1 MIKEYLKVWNARK
14 WMKQTEPFLQ
24 TWHAHLGYSLNLF
37 QHFKKKATVEQVARD
52 HQLDEVL
59 LNRWVEVG
67 LAVGHL
73 NRKRGNKYKTERNM
87 ITYLTK
93 ESEQSVGVLLEEM
106 FELHI
111 PTLMSYRD
119 LIQKEEKKKV
129 PGMADMVAETSSL
142 LETLTLPKVASVL
155 KKHRV
160 ASVLDVGCGYGGYL
174 KKLANKFPKVQF
186 DGIEVDQEVCT
197 RAAESNH
204 YQNVKIEQGDFYEL
218 EPEKPYQAVMLN
230 NILYYFSASE
240 RLTMIKR
247 ASAIMKKNGVLIL
260 ISPIANG
267 KHGKRFASAFNSF
280 MSAHEDM
287 HPLPTKKEIIR
298 SCKQAG
304 LELKEE
310 KPVVREGGWYM
321 LTFQKKGK

>member
-37 QHFKKKATVEQVARD
+37 QHFKKKTTVEQVARK

-73 NRKRGNKYKTERNM
+73 AKKRGNKIKTERKM

-93 ESEQSVGVLLEEM
+93 ESKQSVGILLEEM

-119 LIQKEEKKKV
+119 LIQKDDKEKV

-155 KKHRV
+155 KKHRIT
-160 ASVLDVGCGYGGYL
+160 SVLDVGCGYGGYL
-174 KKLANKFPKVQF
+174 KKLADKFPKVQF

-197 RAAESNH
+197 RAVESNH
-204 YQNVKIEQGDFYEL
+204 FQNVKIEQGDFYEIQ
-218 EPEKPYQAVMLN
+218 PQKPYQAVMLN
-230 NILYYFSASE
+230 NILYYFSATE
-240 RLTMIKR
+240 RLAMIKR
-247 ASAIMKKNGVLIL
+247 ASAVMKKNGVLIL
-260 ISPIANG
+260 ISPLANG

-287 HPLPTKKEIIR
+287 HPLPSKKEIVR
-298 SCKQAG
+298 FCKQAG
-304 LELKEE
+304 LELQSE